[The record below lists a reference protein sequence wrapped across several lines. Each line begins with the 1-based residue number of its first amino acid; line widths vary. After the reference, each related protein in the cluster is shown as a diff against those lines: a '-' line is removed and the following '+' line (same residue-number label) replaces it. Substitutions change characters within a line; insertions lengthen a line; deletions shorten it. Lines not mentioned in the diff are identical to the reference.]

1 MYGSQARDHNLQDR
15 RLSNRPL
22 TDETTQMRRA
32 VVAYGTVG
40 DDGAGLGRD
49 LELLGGELEHRGEGR
64 RLGHAEPAGNSKRLG
79 RFRIGIGRGKHGPRG
94 IRSEG
99 GREGGAGT
107 HTLKGSLGSDVRMI
121 LKDTFPPPPP
131 AAAAVA
137 MVCLRFE
144 EKDCV
149 FLKRTRL
156 VPLVF
161 SASFFSY

>member
-1 MYGSQARDHNLQDR
+1 MMALVWGGTLNSSAANLSTAVKGAASGTLNLRGIQSGWVVSGSGSAEAN
-15 RLSNRPL
+15 
-22 TDETTQMRRA
+22 TA
-32 VVAYGTVG
+32 
-40 DDGAGLGRD
+40 
-49 LELLGGELEHRGEGR
+49 LGGSDLR
-64 RLGHAEPAGNSKRLG
+64 
-79 RFRIGIGRGKHGPRG
+79 
-94 IRSEG
+94 EG

-156 VPLVF
+156 IPLVF